1 MNRLRTKIITGVAFL
16 FLLLLIVGGTAAYFL
31 TALSHDANVILK
43 DNYES
48 LSYCH
53 AMQQQLVIM
62 DRDTNAIRKFDEQLR
77 LEEKNATEVGEA
89 QATAHIRGAFDEF
102 KSSSDKFYLLKNEIE
117 NHIQEV
123 LALNMQA
130 IDRKNKQAQQTAKK
144 AVTIITVLG
153 AVVFLLS
160 FTFVANFPSYVSGPI
175 SKLNDAIKALSEKDY
190 NYRVHINRKDEFG
203 ELAQA
208 FNTMA
213 EKLDEYEHS
222 NLATI
227 LFEKQRAE
235 TVIQTMKDASL
246 GIDVSGKVLFANQ
259 QALQLLN
266 LKETDVVNK
275 SQEELS
281 RRNDLFRFLLQENNG
296 TPFKIV
302 VENKE
307 NYFTKEI
314 NDITQD
320 GEKTGR
326 VIVFK
331 NITPYKELDLAKTN
345 FIATISH
352 ELKTPLASIDL
363 SLKLLKDHRT
373 GSLNDEQHELV
384 EHIKDDKNRLVKIVG
399 ELLDLSQVETGNI
412 RLNIQ
417 SVDVNKVLDFALQS
431 VQMQATQKQIVLEV
445 VKETNEELHCKA
457 DAEKTTWVL
466 TNLLTNAI
474 RYSSTPSKIITTIKS
489 IDSKVQF
496 SVQDFGK
503 GISVEEQSRIFEK
516 FYKTKDDIKS
526 GTGLGLA
533 IAKDFITSQGGR
545 IWVESEQ
552 GKGSLFAFE
561 LPKV

>member
-53 AMQQQLVIM
+53 SMQQQLVMM
-62 DRDTNAIRKFDEQLR
+62 DKDSNAIRKFNQQLQ

-89 QATAHIRGAFDEF
+89 QATAHIRSAFEQF
-102 KSSSDKFYLLKNEIE
+102 KASKEKFPLLKNEIE

-130 IDRKNKQAQQTAKK
+130 IDRKNKQAQHTATK
-144 AVTIITVLG
+144 AITIITVLG
-153 AVVFLLS
+153 AIVFLLS
-160 FTFVANFPSYVSGPI
+160 FTFLANFPSYVSGPL
-175 SKLNDAIKALSEKDY
+175 SKLNEAIKALSDKNY

-246 GIDVSGKVLFANQ
+246 GIDVNGKVLFANR

-266 LKETDVVNK
+266 LKEVDVINK
-275 SQEELS
+275 SQEEVGK
-281 RRNDLFRFLLQENNG
+281 RNDLFRFLLQENNG

-320 GEKTGR
+320 GQKTGR

-352 ELKTPLASIDL
+352 ELKTPLASMDL
-363 SLKLLKDHRT
+363 SLKLLKDKRT
-373 GSLNDEQHELV
+373 GDLNNEQHELV

-417 SVDVNKVLDFALQS
+417 SVNVNKVLDFALQS
-431 VQMQATQKQIVLEV
+431 VQMQATQKQITLEII
-445 VKETNEELHCKA
+445 KTSNEEMYCKA

-474 RYSSTPSKIITTIKS
+474 RYSSASSKIITTIKN

-503 GISVEEQSRIFEK
+503 GISKEEQSHIFEK
-516 FYKTKDDIKS
+516 FYKTKGDIKS

-533 IAKDFITSQGGR
+533 IAKDFIISQGGK
-545 IWVESEQ
+545 IWVESEE
-552 GKGSLFAFE
+552 GKGSVFAFE
-561 LPKV
+561 LPKA

>member
-53 AMQQQLVIM
+53 SMQQQLVMM
-62 DRDTNAIRKFDEQLR
+62 DKDSNAIRKFDQQLQ

-89 QATAHIRGAFDEF
+89 PATAYIRKAFEEF
-102 KSSSDKFYLLKNEIE
+102 RSSKEKFPVLKNEIE

-130 IDRKNKQAQQTAKK
+130 IDRKNKQAQQTASK
-144 AVTIITVLG
+144 AITIITVLG

-160 FTFVANFPSYVSGPI
+160 FTFLANFPSYVSGPI
-175 SKLNDAIKALSEKDY
+175 SKLNEAIKALSDKNY
-190 NYRVHINRKDEFG
+190 NYRLHINRKDEFG

-266 LKETDVVNK
+266 LKEADVINK
-275 SQEELS
+275 SQEEVS

-314 NDITQD
+314 NDITQ
-320 GEKTGR
+320 GGQKTGR

-363 SLKLLKDHRT
+363 SLKLLKDQRT
-373 GSLNDEQHELV
+373 GNLNDEQQELV

-417 SVDVNKVLDFALQS
+417 SVNVNKVLDFALQS
-431 VQMQATQKQIVLEV
+431 VQMQASQKQIALEII
-445 VKETNEELHCKA
+445 KEGNEELYCKA

-474 RYSSTPSKIITTIKS
+474 RYSSSSSKIITAIKS
-489 IDSKVQF
+489 IDGKVKF

-503 GISVEEQSRIFEK
+503 GISPEEQSRIFEK

-533 IAKDFITSQGGR
+533 IARDFITSQGGR
-545 IWVESEQ
+545 IWVESEE
-552 GKGSLFAFE
+552 GKGSVFAFE
-561 LPKV
+561 LPKA

>member
-53 AMQQQLVIM
+53 SMQQQLVMM
-62 DRDTNAIRKFDEQLR
+62 DKDSNAIRKFEQQLQ

-89 QATAHIRGAFDEF
+89 PATAHIREAFEEF
-102 KSSSDKFYLLKNEIE
+102 KSSKEKFPVLKNEIE

-130 IDRKNKQAQQTAKK
+130 IDRKNKQAQQTANK
-144 AVTIITVLG
+144 AITIITVLG

-160 FTFVANFPSYVSGPI
+160 FTFLANFPSYVSGPI
-175 SKLNDAIKALSEKDY
+175 SKLNEAIKALSDKDY
-190 NYRVHINRKDEFG
+190 NYRLHINRKDEFG

-266 LKETDVVNK
+266 LKEADVINK
-275 SQEELS
+275 SQEEVS

-320 GEKTGR
+320 GQKTGR

-363 SLKLLKDHRT
+363 SLKLLKDQRT
-373 GSLNDEQHELV
+373 GNLNDEQHELV

-417 SVDVNKVLDFALQS
+417 SVNVNKVLDFALQS
-431 VQMQATQKQIVLEV
+431 VQMQAAQKQIALEII
-445 VKETNEELHCKA
+445 KDSNEDLHCKA

-474 RYSSTPSKIITTIKS
+474 RYSSTSSKIITTIKS
-489 IDSKVQF
+489 IDSKVEF
-496 SVQDFGK
+496 SVKDFGK
-503 GISVEEQSRIFEK
+503 GISLEEQSRIFEK

-533 IAKDFITSQGGR
+533 IARDFITSQGGR
-545 IWVESEQ
+545 IWVESEE
-552 GKGSLFAFE
+552 GKGSVFAFE
-561 LPKV
+561 LPKA

>member
-53 AMQQQLVIM
+53 SMQQQLVMM
-62 DRDTNAIRKFDEQLR
+62 DKDSNAIRKFDQQLQ
-77 LEEKNATEVGEA
+77 LEEKNATEIGEA
-89 QATAHIRGAFDEF
+89 AATARIRGAFEEF
-102 KSSSDKFYLLKNEIE
+102 KLSKEKFPQLKNDIE
-117 NHIQEV
+117 NHLQEV
-123 LALNMQA
+123 LSMNMQA

-144 AVTIITVLG
+144 AITIITVLG

-160 FTFVANFPSYVSGPI
+160 FTFLANFPSYVSGPI
-175 SKLNDAIKALSEKDY
+175 SKLNEAIKALSDKNY
-190 NYRVHINRKDEFG
+190 NYRVRINRKDEFG

-246 GIDVSGKVLFANQ
+246 GIDVGGKVLFANQ

-266 LKETDVVNK
+266 LKEADVLNK
-275 SQEELS
+275 SQEEVS

-320 GEKTGR
+320 GQKTGR

-363 SLKLLKDHRT
+363 SLKLLKDQRT
-373 GSLNDEQHELV
+373 GNLNEEQHELV

-417 SVDVNKVLDFALQS
+417 SVNVNKVLDFALQS
-431 VQMQATQKQIVLEV
+431 VQMQATQKQIVLEI
-445 VKETNEELHCKA
+445 VKESSEELYCKA

-474 RYSSTPSKIITTIKS
+474 RYSSASSKIITSIKS
-489 IDSKVQF
+489 ADSRVAF

-503 GISVEEQSRIFEK
+503 GISPEEQSRIFEK

-545 IWVESEQ
+545 IWVESEE
-552 GKGSLFAFE
+552 GKGSLFVFE
-561 LPKV
+561 LPKA

>member
-53 AMQQQLVIM
+53 AMQQQLVMM
-62 DRDTNAIRKFDEQLR
+62 DKDSNAIRKFDQQLQ
-77 LEEKNATEVGEA
+77 LEEKNATEVGEGP
-89 QATAHIRGAFDEF
+89 ATARIRSAFEEF
-102 KSSSDKFYLLKNEIE
+102 KSSKEKFPQLKNDIE
-117 NHIQEV
+117 NHLQEV
-123 LALNMQA
+123 LSMNMQA
-130 IDRKNKQAQQTAKK
+130 IDRKNKQAQHTATK
-144 AVTIITVLG
+144 AITIITVLG

-160 FTFVANFPSYVSGPI
+160 FTFLANFPSYVSGPL
-175 SKLNDAIKALSEKDY
+175 SKLNEAIKALSEKDY
-190 NYRVHINRKDEFG
+190 NYRLHINRKDEFG
-203 ELAQA
+203 ELAGA

-266 LKETDVVNK
+266 LKEADVINK
-275 SQEELS
+275 SQEEIS

-314 NDITQD
+314 NDITQN

-363 SLKLLKDHRT
+363 SLKLLKDQRT
-373 GSLNDEQHELV
+373 GKLNDEQHELV

-431 VQMQATQKQIVLEV
+431 VQMQATQKQIALEV
-445 VKETNEELHCKA
+445 VKDGNEELRCKA
-457 DAEKTTWVL
+457 DPEKTTWVL

-474 RYSSTPSKIITTIKS
+474 RYSSASSKIITTIKS
-489 IDSKVQF
+489 IDTRVQF

-503 GISVEEQSRIFEK
+503 GISPEEQTRIFEK

-533 IAKDFITSQGGR
+533 IAKDFIASQGGR
-545 IWVESEQ
+545 IWVDSEE

>member
-1 MNRLRTKIITGVAFL
+1 
-16 FLLLLIVGGTAAYFL
+16 VGGTAAYFL

-53 AMQQQLVIM
+53 SMQQQLVMM
-62 DRDTNAIRKFDEQLR
+62 DKDSNAVRKFDQQLQ

-89 QATAHIRGAFDEF
+89 AATAHIRSGFEEF
-102 KSSSDKFYLLKNEIE
+102 KSSKEKFPQLKNDIE
-117 NHIQEV
+117 NHLQEV
-123 LALNMQA
+123 LSMNMQA
-130 IDRKNKQAQQTAKK
+130 IDRKNRQAQHTATK
-144 AVTIITVLG
+144 AITIITVLG
-153 AVVFLLS
+153 AIVFLLS
-160 FTFVANFPSYVSGPI
+160 FTFLANFPSYVSGPL
-175 SKLNDAIKALSEKDY
+175 SKLNEAIKALSEKDY

-203 ELAQA
+203 ELAAA

-266 LKETDVVNK
+266 LKEADVINK
-275 SQEELS
+275 SQDEIG

-320 GEKTGR
+320 GQKTGR
-326 VIVFK
+326 VVVFK

-363 SLKLLKDHRT
+363 SLKLLKDKRT
-373 GSLNDEQHELV
+373 GDLNGEQHELV

-417 SVDVNKVLDFALQS
+417 SVNVNKVLDFALQS
-431 VQMQATQKQIVLEV
+431 VQMQAAQKQITLEV
-445 VKETNEELHCKA
+445 IKESNEDLHCKA

-474 RYSSTPSKIITTIKS
+474 RYSSSPSKIITTIKS
-489 IDSKVQF
+489 IDSKVAF

-503 GISVEEQSRIFEK
+503 GISPEEQSRIFEK

-533 IAKDFITSQGGR
+533 IAKDFIISQGGR
-545 IWVESEQ
+545 IWVESEE

-561 LPKV
+561 LPKA

>member
-53 AMQQQLVIM
+53 SMQQQLVMM
-62 DRDTNAIRKFDEQLR
+62 DKDSNAIRKFEQQLE

-89 QATAHIRGAFDEF
+89 PATAHIRSAFEEF
-102 KSSSDKFYLLKNEIE
+102 KSAKEKFPVLKNEIE

-130 IDRKNKQAQQTAKK
+130 IDRKNKQAQQTASK
-144 AVTIITVLG
+144 AITIITVLG

-160 FTFVANFPSYVSGPI
+160 FTFLANFPSYVSGPI
-175 SKLNDAIKALSEKDY
+175 SKLNEAIKALSDK
-190 NYRVHINRKDEFG
+190 NYKYRLHINRKDEFG

-266 LKETDVVNK
+266 LKEADVINK
-275 SQEELS
+275 SQEEVS

-314 NDITQD
+314 NDITQE
-320 GEKTGR
+320 GQKTGR

-363 SLKLLKDHRT
+363 SLKLLKDQRT
-373 GSLNDEQHELV
+373 GNLNDEQHELV

-417 SVDVNKVLDFALQS
+417 SVNVNKVLDFALQS
-431 VQMQATQKQIVLEV
+431 VQMQATQKQIALEII
-445 VKETNEELHCKA
+445 KDGNEELYCKA

-474 RYSSTPSKIITTIKS
+474 RYSSTPSKIITSIKS
-489 IDSKVQF
+489 IDSKVEF
-496 SVQDFGK
+496 RVQDFGK
-503 GISVEEQSRIFEK
+503 GISPEEQSRIFEK

-545 IWVESEQ
+545 IWVDSEE
-552 GKGSLFAFE
+552 GKGSVFAFE
-561 LPKV
+561 LPRA

>member
-1 MNRLRTKIITGVAFL
+1 
-16 FLLLLIVGGTAAYFL
+16 
-31 TALSHDANVILK
+31 
-43 DNYES
+43 
-48 LSYCH
+48 
-53 AMQQQLVIM
+53 
-62 DRDTNAIRKFDEQLR
+62 
-77 LEEKNATEVGEA
+77 
-89 QATAHIRGAFDEF
+89 
-102 KSSSDKFYLLKNEIE
+102 
-117 NHIQEV
+117 
-123 LALNMQA
+123 
-130 IDRKNKQAQQTAKK
+130 
-144 AVTIITVLG
+144 
-153 AVVFLLS
+153 
-160 FTFVANFPSYVSGPI
+160 VSGPI
-175 SKLNDAIKALSEKDY
+175 SKLNEAIKALSEKDY
-190 NYRVHINRKDEFG
+190 NYRLHINRKDEFG

-266 LKETDVVNK
+266 LKEADVINK
-275 SQEELS
+275 SQEEVS

-320 GEKTGR
+320 GQKTGR

-363 SLKLLKDHRT
+363 SLKLLKDQRT
-373 GSLNDEQHELV
+373 GNLNDEQHELV

-417 SVDVNKVLDFALQS
+417 SVNVNKVLDFALQS

-445 VKETNEELHCKA
+445 IKDNNDELHCKA
-457 DAEKTTWVL
+457 DPEKTTWVL

-474 RYSSTPSKIITTIKS
+474 RYSSTPSKIITSIKS
-489 IDSKVQF
+489 VDSKVQF

-503 GISVEEQSRIFEK
+503 GISQEEQSRIFEK

-533 IAKDFITSQGGR
+533 IAKDFIISQGGK
-545 IWVESEQ
+545 IWVESEE